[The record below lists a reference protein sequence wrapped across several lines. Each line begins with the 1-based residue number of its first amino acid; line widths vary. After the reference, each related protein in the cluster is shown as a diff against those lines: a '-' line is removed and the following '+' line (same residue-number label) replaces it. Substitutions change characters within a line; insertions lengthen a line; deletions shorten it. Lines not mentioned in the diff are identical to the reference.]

1 MTQTPLHKRYA
12 LILAGGSGQ
21 RFWPISRDA
30 LPKQLLK
37 LFGEK
42 TLLELTIERLDGFVP
57 KENILILTNQQQEA
71 SVRAIPLKT
80 CPLKTSSLSRKSVI
94 PRPPSPS
101 PLAGLLLVTRWPPCS
116 CCQPII

>member
-1 MTQTPLHKRYA
+1 MSKSPLHKRYA

-42 TLLELTIERLDGFVP
+42 TLLELTIERLDGIVP
-57 KENILILTNQQQEA
+57 KENILILTNKQQEA
-71 SVRAIPLKT
+71 SVRAIIKT
-80 CPLKTSSLSRKSVI
+80 LPAENIVAEPEKRDTAPCH
-94 PRPPSPS
+94 RPCGRLGRGP
-101 PLAGLLLVTRWPPCS
+101 
-116 CCQPII
+116 